1 MIRKI
6 KLKKGFYPIS
16 ISEIAKLSKS
26 CEKWGY
32 GNKDTCKYVAETI
45 IEGIEIKYPDLE
57 IREDLFDELVEAT
70 HDYNSGKLIK
80 ETDLLL
86 PIKK

>member
-1 MIRKI
+1 MTRKNKI
-6 KLKKGFYPIS
+6 KKGFYPIL
-16 ISEIAKLSKS
+16 ISEIAKLSRS

-45 IEGIEIKYPDLE
+45 IDRMDIKYPNLE
-57 IREDLFDELVEAT
+57 IREDLFDELVEVA
-70 HDYNSGKLIK
+70 HNYNSGKLIK